1 MSEQQPYAWYVGIDW
16 ASESHQVCVL
26 DGAGARAGARAFEHS
41 GPGLAALAE
50 WLLEVT
56 GAGPERIAVA
66 IEVPRG
72 AVVESLV
79 ERGFAVFAL
88 NPKQLDR
95 FRDRHTV
102 AGAKDDRRDARV
114 LADSLRTDQPAFWPV
129 RPDAPHI
136 VELRELSRL
145 ADELQQETR
154 RLANRLRDQLLRF
167 YPQLL
172 PLCPAADEP
181 WLWTLLSQAPTPAE
195 GRGLSPRALA
205 RLLQAH
211 RIRRLTP
218 EAVLAALQTP
228 PLPVQPGT
236 VAAARTHIALLLPRL
251 RLVHEQRGR
260 IEQHIE
266 TLLAAVGTEE
276 GIEGPRP
283 EHRDV
288 EILRSL
294 PGIGRL
300 VAATLLGEAAQP
312 LAARD
317 YDTMRALAGSAPVTK
332 QSGKRRVVSMR
343 YACHQRLRQAVY
355 HWARVSVQ
363 CDEPSQGHY
372 RALRA
377 RGHNH
382 ARALRGVADRLLG
395 ILIAMLKTGT
405 LYDPMRRRAATQTA

>member
-1 MSEQQPYAWYVGIDW
+1 MSESSYAWYVGIDW
-16 ASESHQVCVL
+16 GSESHQVCVL
-26 DGAGARAGARAFEHS
+26 DGAGARVRERPFEHS

-50 WLLEVT
+50 WLVEVT
-56 GAGPERIAVA
+56 GAEPQHLAVA

-72 AVVESLV
+72 AVVELLV
-79 ERGFAVFAL
+79 ERGFAVFAV

-102 AGAKDDRRDARV
+102 AGAKDDRRDAWV
-114 LADSLRTDQPAFWPV
+114 LADSLRTDQPAFRRV
-129 RPDAPHI
+129 GPDAPHI

-145 ADELQQETR
+145 AEELQQETR

-181 WLWTLLSQAPTPAE
+181 WLWALLSQAPTPE
-195 GRGLSPRALA
+195 QGRRLSARAVE
-205 RLLQAH
+205 RLLRAH
-211 RIRRLTP
+211 RIRRWTST
-218 EAVLAALQTP
+218 AVRAALQSP

-236 VAAARTHIALLLPRL
+236 MAAGATHIALLLPRL

-260 IEQHIE
+260 IEQRLDA
-266 TLLAAVGTEE
+266 LLAAVE
-276 GIEGPRP
+276 GEAEAAGPRP

-317 YDTMRALAGSAPVTK
+317 YATIRALAGAAPVTK
-332 QSGKRRVVSMR
+332 QSGKRRGVSMR
-343 YACHQRLRQAVY
+343 YACHQRVRQAVY

-363 CDEPSQGHY
+363 CDAPSQSHY

-382 ARALRGVADRLLG
+382 ARALRGVADRLLS

-405 LYDPMRRRAATQTA
+405 LYDPQHRRAATQTA

>member
-1 MSEQQPYAWYVGIDW
+1 MSEQRYAWYVGIDW

-26 DGAGARAGARAFEHS
+26 DGAGARAGERAFEHS
-41 GPGLAALAE
+41 GPGLAALAD
-50 WLLEVT
+50 WLLAVT
-56 GAGPERIAVA
+56 GAGPEHIAVA

-102 AGAKDDRRDARV
+102 AGAKDDRRDALV
-114 LADSLRTDQPAFWPV
+114 LGDSLRTDQPAFWPV

-195 GRGLSPRALA
+195 GQGLSPRALA

-218 EAVLAALQTP
+218 EAVHAALQTL

-236 VAAARTHIALLLPRL
+236 VAAGRTHIALLLPRL

-266 TLLAAVGTEE
+266 TLLAAVGSEE

-317 YDTMRALAGSAPVTK
+317 YDTVRALAGSAPVTK

-363 CDEPSQGHY
+363 CDEHSQGHY

>member
-1 MSEQQPYAWYVGIDW
+1 VSEQPYAWYVGIDW

-26 DGAGARAGARAFEHS
+26 DGAGTRAGERAFEHS
-41 GPGLAALAE
+41 GPGLAALAD

-56 GAGPERIAVA
+56 GAGPAHLAVA

-72 AVVESLV
+72 AVVETLV

-114 LADSLRTDQPAFWPV
+114 LADSLRTDQPAFRPV
-129 RPDAPHI
+129 RPDDPHI

-145 ADELQQETR
+145 ADELQEETR

-181 WLWTLLSQAPTPAE
+181 WLWTLLSQAPTPE
-195 GRGLSPRALA
+195 QGQRLSARAVA

-218 EAVLAALQTP
+218 EAVRAALQIP
-228 PLPVQPGT
+228 PLRVQPGT
-236 VAAARTHIALLLPRL
+236 VAAAATVIAFLLPRL
-251 RLVHEQRGR
+251 RLVHEQHGR

-266 TLLAAVGTEE
+266 ALLAVVSREE
-276 GIEGPRP
+276 GAEGPRP

-317 YDTMRALAGSAPVTK
+317 YDTVRALAGAAPVTRK
-332 QSGKRRVVSMR
+332 SGKRRVVSMR

-363 CDEPSQGHY
+363 RDERSQWHY

-382 ARALRGVADRLLG
+382 ARALRGVADRLLDV
-395 ILIAMLKTGT
+395 LIAMLKTGT
-405 LYDPMRRRAATQTA
+405 LYDPMRRRAAAHTT

>member
-1 MSEQQPYAWYVGIDW
+1 MPEPPYAWYVGIDW

-26 DGAGARAGARAFEHS
+26 DGAGTRAGERAFEHS

-50 WLLEVT
+50 WLVEVA
-56 GAGPERIAVA
+56 GAGPEHIAVA

-72 AVVESLV
+72 AVVETLV

-102 AGAKDDRRDARV
+102 AGAKDDRRDALV
-114 LADSLRTDQPAFWPV
+114 LADSLRTDQPAFRPV
-129 RPDAPHI
+129 RPDEPHI
-136 VELRELSRL
+136 VDLRELSRL

-181 WLWTLLSQAPTPAE
+181 WLWALLSQAPTPE
-195 GRGLSPRALA
+195 QGQRLSVRAVE

-218 EAVLAALQTP
+218 EAVHTALQSP
-228 PLPVQPGT
+228 PLRVQPGT
-236 VAAARTHIALLLPRL
+236 VAAAATVIAFLLPRL
-251 RLVHEQRGR
+251 RLVHEQHGR
-260 IEQHIE
+260 IEQQIE
-266 TLLAAVGTEE
+266 ALLAVMSSEE
-276 GIEGPRP
+276 GAEGPRP

-317 YDTMRALAGSAPVTK
+317 YDTIRALAGAAPVTRT
-332 QSGKRRVVSMR
+332 SGKRRVVSMR
-343 YACHQRLRQAVY
+343 YACHQRLREAIY

-363 CDEPSQGHY
+363 RDEHSQWHY

-382 ARALRGVADRLLG
+382 ARALRGVADRLLDV
-395 ILIAMLKTGT
+395 LIAMLKTGT
-405 LYDPMRRRAATQTA
+405 LYDPMRRRPAAQTT